1 MRKVAATLVAT
12 FICILQAAAIP
23 AEKIKKSIEQA
34 DSTLLTIVLNGDENF
49 SYYTTSDGV
58 PVKESNGSYYLAE
71 WRDNTLSATNILA
84 HNIEERE
91 EEEIKFIEQNIS
103 NTQKNISLLRDK
115 MLQQTNL
122 LRRDRLEKRLKNNQ
136 TSSLLKSS
144 NSTSKGLIILVNFA
158 DRSFISSNAEISA
171 MMNEVGYNK
180 NGHIGSLH
188 DYFYD
193 QSGGKLNITFDV
205 VGPVTVSKN
214 MSYYGADQ
222 GTTHDSHVGEMVAEA
237 CNLVDAYVN
246 FGDYD
251 WYDDGEVDQIYI
263 IYAGYSQASGA
274 PSYTIWPKEWYL
286 SYSDYGKTL
295 TLDGVTIET
304 FACSSELDG
313 TSGSNIDGIG
323 TACHEFSHCMG
334 LPDLYDTSNNG
345 TFGMGS
351 WSVMD
356 MGCYNGNG
364 KIPCNYTAFERN
376 YAGWLTS
383 AQLQILKEPVSITD
397 MPSLSDD
404 DAIAYRIYND
414 GSVYSEYF
422 ILENRQ
428 QKGWD
433 SGCPGHGLLIT
444 HIDYDADAWAYNTV
458 NNDASHRRFTIKPA
472 DNNLSSASLAGD
484 TYPGT
489 SGNTSFTDT
498 SSPSANFYQPTKSG
512 SYYLGK
518 PITNIRESNG
528 AISFDFM
535 GGTSGGDESEE
546 IQLSRDGWSAK
557 ADGYAASMYDGPPR
571 YAFDGDLNSH
581 WHSRYDD
588 SGGGSTNYELPHY
601 IQFDLGSVQ
610 EFSAFNYVSRTAN
623 GSQNGD
629 VASYEI
635 YIANN
640 DMTYSLGSGYV
651 PSIGTK
657 IKSGTFTYNNSRE
670 HYVQLGDNY
679 SARYLLLLCKSTN
692 NGTKFSACSEFYLY
706 NTPNS
711 GIEDGD
717 YCSPS
722 VTTQGTANSY
732 VGQIVTLSTTGAE
745 VNAMWNNPKTE
756 NYNGA
761 LEPIENTFTAYP
773 GQTITLNISDKNT
786 VWGLVRVYIDLN
798 GNYIFDSDE
807 QIFADADRNRTS
819 SISQQFTLSSDITEG
834 TYLMRVMYVAGSN
847 EKNLWA
853 CDDYTEGGYYD
864 FEFTVSTVPSG
875 IEEEISED
883 KTIKVINNTII
894 LSQTENIYIY
904 STSGTLI
911 KRAYSDNLP
920 LSDINKG
927 IYIVKA
933 GSNVCKI
940 AIE

>member
-1 MRKVAATLVAT
+1 M
-12 FICILQAAAIP
+12 
-23 AEKIKKSIEQA
+23 
-34 DSTLLTIVLNGDENF
+34 
-49 SYYTTSDGV
+49 
-58 PVKESNGSYYLAE
+58 
-71 WRDNTLSATNILA
+71 A

-91 EEEIKFIEQNIS
+91 EDEIKFIEQNIS

-894 LSQTENIYIY
+894 LSQTEKKYIY

-933 GSNVCKI
+933 GSNVYKI